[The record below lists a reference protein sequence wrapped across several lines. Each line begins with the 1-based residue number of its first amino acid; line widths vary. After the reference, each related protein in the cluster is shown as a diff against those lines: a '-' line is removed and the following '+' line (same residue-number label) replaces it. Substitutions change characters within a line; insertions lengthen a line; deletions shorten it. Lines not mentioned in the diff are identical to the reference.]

1 MLIKT
6 LLILIALTASHIS
19 DVSIVS
25 AQGKMSA
32 AQKKLLHADQ
42 EFSRTSVKKGAA
54 AAFYLYLTDNAMQ
67 LPEGS
72 FPIYGK
78 KAIFDTMMQGNYA
91 LSWTP
96 IKAEVAESGEL
107 GWTWGK
113 FIVVVFK
120 EDGTQSTGFGKY
132 LNIWNKDADGN
143 WKVAVDMGNQSP
155 SPN

>member
-1 MLIKT
+1 MLTKT
-6 LLILIALTASHIS
+6 LLMLIAVAALYVSN
-19 DVSIVS
+19 VSIVNAQAGLS
-25 AQGKMSA
+25 AD
-32 AQKKLLHADQ
+32 QKKLLDTDW

-54 AAFYLYLTDNAMQ
+54 AAFYLFLTNNAMQ

-72 FPIYGK
+72 LPIYGK
-78 KAIFDTMMQGNYA
+78 KAIFDTMMQGDYT

-96 IKAEVAESGEL
+96 VKAEVARSGEL

-113 FIVVVFK
+113 FVVQVIQK
-120 EDGTQSTGFGKY
+120 DGSEVTSFGKY
-132 LNIWNKDADGN
+132 LNIWKKQADGS

>member
-1 MLIKT
+1 MLTKT
-6 LLILIALTASHIS
+6 LLILIALTAFHIS
-19 DVSIVS
+19 DVGSVN
-25 AQGKMSA
+25 AQGKMNA
-32 AQKKLLHADQ
+32 AQKKLLNADQ

-96 IKAEVAESGEL
+96 IRAEVAESGEL
-107 GWTWGK
+107 GWTWGN

-120 EDGTQSTGFGKY
+120 EDGTNSTGFGKY
-132 LNIWNKDADGN
+132 LNIWNKDEDGN
-143 WKVAVDMGNQSP
+143 WKVAVDMGNKSP

>member
-1 MLIKT
+1 MLTKPLLMLIAVA
-6 LLILIALTASHIS
+6 ALYVSN
-19 DVSIVS
+19 VSIVNAQAGLS
-25 AQGKMSA
+25 AD
-32 AQKKLLHADQ
+32 QKKLLDTDW

-54 AAFYLYLTDNAMQ
+54 AAFYLFLTNNAMQ

-72 FPIYGK
+72 LPIYGK
-78 KAIFDTMMQGNYA
+78 KAIFDTMMQGDYT

-96 IKAEVAESGEL
+96 VKAEVARSGEL

-113 FIVVVFK
+113 FVVQVIQK
-120 EDGTQSTGFGKY
+120 DGSEVTSFGKY
-132 LNIWNKDADGN
+132 LNIWKKQADGS

>member
-6 LLILIALTASHIS
+6 LLILIALTAIHVS
-19 DVSIVS
+19 DVSLAN

-32 AQKKLLHADQ
+32 AQKKLLHTDQ

-78 KAIFDTMMQGNYA
+78 KAIFDTMMQGDYA

-107 GWTWGK
+107 GWTWGN

-120 EDGTQSTGFGKY
+120 EDGTNSTGFGKY
-132 LNIWNKDADGN
+132 LNIWKKDADGN
-143 WKVAVDMGNQSP
+143 WKVAVDMGNKSP

>member
-6 LLILIALTASHIS
+6 LLILIVLTASH
-19 DVSIVS
+19 VSNVGNVS

-32 AQKKLLHADQ
+32 AQKELLEVDQ

-107 GWTWGK
+107 GWTWGN

-120 EDGTQSTGFGKY
+120 EDGTESTGFGKY
-132 LNIWNKDADGN
+132 LNIWKKDSDGN

-155 SPN
+155 APN